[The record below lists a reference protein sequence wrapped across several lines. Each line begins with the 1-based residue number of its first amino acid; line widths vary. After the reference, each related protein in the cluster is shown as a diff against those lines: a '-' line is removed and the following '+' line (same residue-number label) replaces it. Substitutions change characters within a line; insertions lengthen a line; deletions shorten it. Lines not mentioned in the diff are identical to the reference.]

1 MKTDR
6 MESTGGLRA
15 LPLRAALTVLSLMI
29 GLLCGSFIVQAQ
41 VAGRLSGSVVDQ
53 SGAAVPGATVNVML
67 PGGKE
72 PLFSAKTNSEGLFSF
87 LAVRPDTYDI
97 SVEAPNFSRVVLR
110 DVKVAPIQETA
121 LPPIR
126 LEVRPTSTLVEVT
139 ADVQTVQLS
148 NAEISST
155 ITATQVQNLPVLGRQ
170 VTNLFRTQPGVDAGS
185 NTTSVNGL
193 RSSFASVTLDGVN
206 IQDNFIRTNDLDYA
220 PFRTTIDQVSEITV
234 ATSNG
239 SSALGGASAQM
250 VLSTKSGTNDF
261 HGSVYWYN
269 RNYKLSANDW
279 FNNKSGVGRTAL
291 NLNQPGASLGGR
303 IIRDKLFFFVNPEFY
318 RNKQQSSIL
327 RTVLTSDARNGIF
340 KYRDTAGNL
349 QTVNLRTL
357 RTFTDDPTVKAMIGQ
372 LPQPN
377 STDTGDGLNT
387 SGYRFNARGNEFR
400 DQLVL
405 KIDYFLSPR
414 QSITGTYNYIN
425 NPTDRPT
432 LGTFYTPVPPV
443 SNTIR
448 NHLLSLAWRWTP
460 TGTMTNEARMGF
472 ARTKGNF
479 DDSNDYPKVIVA
491 GLLFTSPVN
500 TFLEQGRQTNTY
512 HIQDN
517 AKWIRGK
524 HDVQFGFQA
533 QLIRTAPFND
543 AGIIPTY
550 TLGISTAN
558 TTGFQT
564 SELPGI
570 RSTDLTAANNLYANL
585 AGIISSSSQTF
596 NVKDRT
602 SGFVPGATNL
612 RNLSLDTYAAYVQDK
627 WRVRPGLTLTLGL
640 RYEYWLP
647 LDEKNSLFLAPVLK
661 NNDVKATLLDPN
673 AVLDFIGKSAGRP
686 FYNADKFNLAPN
698 IGVAWDPFGDGKTS
712 VRGGYRVAFVN
723 DNTITTI
730 RNNVSTSSG
739 LQFTNTQSGLVAYLS
754 NPPAVPVPA
763 YKVPRTLADNYAI
776 TTTSATGIPDPNLV
790 TPYVQEWTI
799 GVEREFKGAI
809 FAARYV
815 GNHGAK
821 LFRAIDY
828 NQVLYNA
835 NGFLA
840 DFLRAQNNAALAQAA
855 TGVYNGNYNPSIP
868 GSQPLTVFPLLAS
881 GGLLTN
887 STVQTYLKQGEVGT
901 LADLYM
907 TNRLNG
913 SVNFYTNPNIQ
924 GGNTVVNQGSS
935 DYNAFQFDVRKR
947 MRSGLQ
953 VQFNYTFGKSLSNT
967 GGDGQT
973 NFEPLLDN
981 NNPALEKARS
991 PYDLTHVL
999 KANYYYELP
1008 YGPGKRWSGN
1018 AVMNRVLG
1026 GWAISGMWGYQ
1037 SGSPFSILSGRGT
1050 LNRGAR
1056 SGATNT
1062 ASIFDSS
1069 LNKDKLYAVAG
1080 GLWMTGN
1087 GPYFVSP
1094 SIIGADGRGA
1104 AAAGSAPFSGQVF
1117 FNPTAGTVG
1126 NLQRRYFSGPWQ
1138 WSWDASIIKSIQVI
1152 EKQTLDLHFDFFNWM
1167 NHPTFYTPPA
1177 TAGDY
1182 GSTTNYNINNTTF
1195 GKITSMN
1202 YSPRRIQIGAYYR
1215 F

>member
-1 MKTDR
+1 MTTQR
-6 MESTGGLRA
+6 IGVGLGVVA
-15 LPLRAALTVLSLMI
+15 VLFLSVF
-29 GLLCGSFIVQAQ
+29 SANAQ

-53 SGAAVPGATVNVML
+53 SGAAIPGATVNVLL
-67 PGGKE
+67 PGGTQ
-72 PLFSAKTNSEGLFSF
+72 PLISGKTNSEGLFSF
-87 LAVRPDTYDI
+87 IAVRPDTYDVQ
-97 SVEAPNFSRVVLR
+97 VEAANFSRVILR
-110 DVKVAPIQETA
+110 DVRIAPVQETT

-126 LEVRPTSTLVEVT
+126 LEVRPTATMVEVT
-139 ADVQTVQLS
+139 AEVQSVQLS
-148 NAEISST
+148 NAEVSST

-170 VTNLFRTQPGVDAGS
+170 VTNLFRSQPGVDAGS

-193 RSSFASVTLDGVN
+193 RSSFAVVTLDGVN

-220 PFRTTIDQVSEITV
+220 PFRTTIAQVSEITV
-234 ATSNG
+234 ATSLG
-239 SSALGGASAQM
+239 SSALGGGSAQM

-269 RNYKLSANDW
+269 RNYKLSGNDW
-279 FNNKSGVGRTAL
+279 FNNKSGVDRTAL

-303 IIRDKLFFFVNPEFY
+303 IIKDKLFFFVNPEFY

-327 RTVLTSDARNGIF
+327 RTVLTDDAKNGIF
-340 KYRDTAGNL
+340 KYRNTAGQV
-349 QTVNLRTL
+349 QTVNLRSL
-357 RTFTDDPTVKAMIGQ
+357 RTFTDDPTVKAMLGQ
-372 LPQPN
+372 LPAPN
-377 STDTGDGLNT
+377 SSDTGDGLNT

-400 DQLVL
+400 DQLVY
-405 KIDYFLSPR
+405 KMDYYLSSS
-414 QSITGTYNYIN
+414 QSFSGTYNYIS

-443 SNTIR
+443 SNTLK

-460 TGTMTNEARMGF
+460 TASLTNEMRGGF
-472 ARTKGNF
+472 ARNMGNF
-479 DDSNDYPKVIVA
+479 DVSNEYPKFIVS
-491 GLLFTSPVN
+491 GLLFTNPVN
-500 TFLEQGRQTNTY
+500 TFLAQGRQTNTY

-517 AKWIRGK
+517 ANWIKGK

-533 QLIRTAPFND
+533 QILRTTPFND
-543 AGIIPTY
+543 AGILPTY

-558 TTGFQT
+558 TTGLVS

-570 RSTDLTAANNLYANL
+570 GSTDLSRANSLYTNL
-585 AGIISSSSQTF
+585 AGIISTAAQTF

-602 SGFVPGATNL
+602 SGFVPGATNV
-612 RNLSLDTYAAYVQDK
+612 RNLSLDTYAAYIQDK
-627 WRVRPGLTLTLGL
+627 WRVRPGLTVTLGL
-640 RYEYWLP
+640 RYEYWQP
-647 LDEKNSLFLAPVLK
+647 LDEKDSLYLAPVLK

-673 AVLDFIGKSAGRP
+673 ATLDFIGKSAGRP

-698 IGVAWDPFGDGKTS
+698 IGVAWDPFGSGKTS
-712 VRGGYRVAFVN
+712 VRGGYRIAFVN
-723 DNTITTI
+723 DNTVTTV
-730 RNNVSTSSG
+730 RNNVNTSSG
-739 LQFTNTQSGLVAYLS
+739 LQFSNTQSNLVAFLS
-754 NPPAVPVPA
+754 NPPTVAAPA

-776 TTTSATGIPDPNLV
+776 STTAATGLPDPNLV
-790 TPYVQEWTI
+790 TPYVQEWTLGI
-799 GVEREFKGAI
+799 EREFKGAI
-809 FAARYV
+809 FAARYI
-815 GNHGAK
+815 GNHGTK

-855 TGVYNGNYNPSIP
+855 TGSYNGNYNAAIA

-887 STVQTYLKQGEVGT
+887 STVQTYLRQGEIGT
-901 LADLYM
+901 LADVYM

-913 SVNFYTNPNIQ
+913 AVSFYTNPNIQ
-924 GGNTVVNQGSS
+924 GGNTVVNEGSS

-947 MRSGLQ
+947 TRAGLQ
-953 VQFNYTFGKSLSNT
+953 VQFNYTFGKALSNT

-981 NNPALEKARS
+981 NNPALERARS
-991 PYDLTHVL
+991 PYDLRHVL

-1008 YGPGKRWSGN
+1008 YGLGKRWSGN

-1026 GWAISGMWGYQ
+1026 GWAVSGLWGYQ
-1037 SGSPFSILSGRGT
+1037 SGSPFSVLSSRGT

-1056 SGATNT
+1056 STATNT
-1062 ASIFDSS
+1062 ASIFTDLS
-1069 LNKDKLYAVAG
+1069 KAALYQVAG

-1094 SIIGADGRGA
+1094 AIIGTDGRGA
-1104 AAAGSAPFSGQVF
+1104 ASGTTPFTGQVF

-1138 WSWDASIIKSIQVI
+1138 WSWDASIIKSIPVY
-1152 EKQTLDLHFDFFNWM
+1152 ENHTLALHFDFFNWM
-1167 NHPTFYTPPA
+1167 NHPTFYTPPS

-1182 GSTTNYNINNTTF
+1182 GSSTNYNINNTTF
-1195 GKITSMN
+1195 GKIDSMN
-1202 YSPRRIQIGAYYR
+1202 YSPRQIQIGAYYR